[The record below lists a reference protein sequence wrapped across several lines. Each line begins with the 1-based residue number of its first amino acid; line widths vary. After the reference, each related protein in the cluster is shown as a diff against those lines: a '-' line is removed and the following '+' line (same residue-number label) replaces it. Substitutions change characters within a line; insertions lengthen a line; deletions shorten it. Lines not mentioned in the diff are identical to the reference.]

1 MSLYDFVYNL
11 QRKPERAKKTI
22 WTALLIFSFII
33 LLTFWVFMFKK
44 QVYQISANSNGKTE
58 TVGGNS
64 NNLIGPAAA
73 IIEGIKGLKSDI
85 SQRVGKLKSTPD
97 QKERPVYEL
106 PEN

>member
-11 QRKPERAKKTI
+11 QRKSERTKKGI

-33 LLTFWVFMFKK
+33 LSAFWVFMFKK
-44 QVYQISANSNGKTE
+44 QVYLISANSNGETE

-64 NNLIGPAAA
+64 NSLIGPAAA
-73 IIEGIKGLKSDI
+73 IIEGIKDLKSDI
-85 SQRVGKLKSTPD
+85 SQKIGKLESAPD
-97 QKERPVYEL
+97 TKERQVYEL